1 MISSLK
7 HLAVRILSLF
17 FLDKKMNRKTLGEI
31 GEVLACKHLKRHGY
45 AILERNY
52 STPIGEI
59 DIVAEDG
66 KILVFVE
73 VKTRRSIAYGLPE
86 EAINSKKIRKLI
98 RLAQFYIR
106 NKRLYSK
113 QMRFD
118 IVSIL
123 MQSKFSKKSLKLI
136 KNAFYAEE

>member
-7 HLAVRILSLF
+7 HLVVRILSLF
-17 FLDKKMNRKTLGEI
+17 PLNKKMNRKKLGEI
-31 GEVLACKHLKRHGY
+31 GEALACKCLMRHGY
-45 AILERNY
+45 IILEKNY
-52 STPIGEI
+52 STLIGEI

-73 VKTRRSIAYGLPE
+73 VKMRRSIAYGLPE

-106 NKRLYSK
+106 NKNLYNRK
-113 QMRFD
+113 VRFD
-118 IVSIL
+118 VVSIL
-123 MQSKFSKKSLKLI
+123 SQRRFGKKSIRLI
-136 KNAFYAEE
+136 KNAFY